1 MKRSSRKQLQSRR
14 AIWMSIIVL
23 TGMVWSLYK
32 LSASLTLA
40 SASIPSAELA
50 VSPGKSY
57 AALQNG
63 TSRYKIVIDP
73 GHGGKDPGAAGV
85 SGKQEKAYTLAL
97 SKKVFDQLRQDP
109 AFDVVMTRTDDTF
122 VELGDRAQIANELGA
137 DAFISIH
144 GNTYKDPDVSGT
156 ETFYYADDSSA
167 LAHKVHEQLVKTTGF
182 KDRGV
187 KKEGWQVL
195 RDSKH
200 PAVLL
205 EVGYLTNPDNE
216 TDMLNEARQIRTAE
230 AIANGIKKYFTEF

>member
-1 MKRSSRKQLQSRR
+1 MKRSSRKQLQNRR

-40 SASIPSAELA
+40 SASLPLTELA
-50 VSPGKSY
+50 VSPGKNH

-73 GHGGKDPGAAGV
+73 GHGGKDPGAAGA

-109 AFDVVMTRTDDTF
+109 VFEVFMTRTDDTF
-122 VELGDRAQIANELGA
+122 VELEDRAQIANELGA

-156 ETFYYADDSSA
+156 ETFYYADDSFA
-167 LAHKVHEQLVKTTGF
+167 LAQKVHEQLVKSTGF

-187 KKEGWQVL
+187 KKEGWKVL

-200 PAVLL
+200 PAVFL
-205 EVGYLTNPDNE
+205 EVGYLTNRDNE
-216 TDMLNEARQIRTAE
+216 TDMLSEAHQIRTAQ
-230 AIANGIKKYFTEF
+230 AIANGIKNYFAGF